1 MLNDK
6 VHFGRRAP
14 FGSAILGLLG
24 GHSCMVR
31 REPCS
36 STPQNRMP
44 ILRQPIPLGGLGL
57 RRFCETR
64 GREKSVCNYDFTH
77 VTHVV
82 KLFMRVK
89 YNSLYVFHTL
99 YITNKTYF
107 RIRALFHILVLLRVD
122 PKRPATKRRCRVRGV
137 GDIFA
142 ASGGSSQDSG
152 EHDTTDRQRGCW
164 RNPGDSGNQS

>member
-1 MLNDK
+1 MLNNK

-24 GHSCMVR
+24 GHSRMVR

-64 GREKSVCNYDFTH
+64 GREKSVCNYEFTH

-89 YNSLYVFHTL
+89 YNRLHVIHIL

-107 RIRALFHILVLLRVD
+107 RIRALFRILVLLQVD
-122 PKRPATKRRCRVRGV
+122 PTSFGGGWWEQGRFAKFR
-137 GDIFA
+137 IFA
-142 ASGGSSQDSG
+142 VIRVNAK
-152 EHDTTDRQRGCW
+152 RGYFM
-164 RNPGDSGNQS
+164 

>member
-1 MLNDK
+1 M
-6 VHFGRRAP
+6 AP
-14 FGSAILGLLG
+14 PSWAAILGLLG
-24 GHSCMVR
+24 GHSRMVR

-57 RRFCETR
+57 RRLCETR
-64 GREKSVCNYDFTH
+64 GRGKSVCNYEFTH

-82 KLFMRVK
+82 KLFIRVK
-89 YNSLYVFHTL
+89 YNRLHIFHTL

-122 PKRPATKRRCRVRGV
+122 PTSFGGGWWERGRFAKFR
-137 GDIFA
+137 IFA
-142 ASGGSSQDSG
+142 VIRVNAK
-152 EHDTTDRQRGCW
+152 RGYFM
-164 RNPGDSGNQS
+164 